1 MKTKT
6 IANTLFRVLSV
17 AFLASSLGARAGRE
31 FPEEEREFCWQEIDP
46 AVEIYLEQGMAAG
59 LERIETGY
67 LRYEEKYPHPELAK
81 SCCTPYYQSVWWEAQ
96 VKSGREDE
104 EWGLELFTYLLERSR
119 RKNPQLNTK
128 ISGNHYALFG
138 NMIERCKSTGRIAE
152 MQAWARQLES
162 DLESQRGMDLEC
174 ASYPD
179 RGPIFSF
186 MPQARKHDVPMK
198 HRDFPKKIYSCQC
211 KSYVYYTYIYGLRDV
226 ANASLSKGDWVRS
239 AELYQ
244 WFLDYADE
252 TLLEENRKSLTFPSE
267 MVHEAAMVTQ
277 NMADICAL
285 HGHPEEGLRFYADY
299 IEKAEGYYQS
309 EPVHIY
315 NLKLRAELLRIEL
328 GELSDDAIE
337 VADKACEL
345 MADNSFYSRW
355 DLFDL
360 RIARARVY
368 HAAGRRD
375 EAWAMMEE
383 LLALGEAD
391 ITPRHRVRM
400 LGGAIALA
408 LADGGTRPELEGWL
422 MEALE
427 NERRLGN
434 KFGELSLYV
443 QYARFLAL
451 ENRYSEAETIQ
462 REAVRLAKATN
473 LPDRFATETLHLA
486 DLRNHL
492 PKPEAQPSG
501 VSATTSR
508 QANWIG
514 IDLQPRRSTT
524 DALEGNLAY
533 GRFFLSNPSSEER
546 SGTLSISGPV
556 AHLDANQ
563 AAWFVDVS
571 PEFAE
576 AQLEQPVTLPSGG
589 CFMLDFAG
597 ASLPD
602 GSGAQVLCNWQ
613 PANESQPAISSH
625 WEYGATLGGHRTAV
639 IDAHAVKANPFYLVP
654 IHHTLQ
660 RAVADEQTVVDLVV
674 CASAP
679 VRVELYDAKTSELI
693 YVDANG
699 DGDFED
705 AGDLIASDS
714 NGNHWPD
721 LAMPPAETLRSFVMY
736 IEQNH
741 PEGTTLELQ
750 IKVLEN
756 GVWTTDS
763 IDLVE

>member
-6 IANTLFRVLSV
+6 IASALFPVLCI
-17 AFLASSLGARAGRE
+17 AFLASSPGARAGRE
-31 FPEEEREFCWQEIDP
+31 YPEEEHEFCWQEIAP
-46 AVEIYLEQGMAAG
+46 AVEIYLEKDMQAGMD
-59 LERIETGY
+59 RIEEGY
-67 LRYEEKYPHPELAK
+67 LRYEAKYPHPELDT

-119 RKNPQLNTK
+119 RKNPLLNTE
-128 ISGNHYALFG
+128 ISGNHYALLG
-138 NMIERCKSTGRIAE
+138 NIMERCESTGRIAE
-152 MQAWARQLES
+152 MRAWARQLEN
-162 DLESQRGMDLEC
+162 DLETKRGMDLEC
-174 ASYPD
+174 TGYPD
-179 RGPIFSF
+179 RGAVFSF
-186 MPQARKHDVPMK
+186 MPQARKHVYPMK
-198 HRDFPKKIYSCQC
+198 HRDFPKEIYPCQC
-211 KSYVYYTYIYGLRDV
+211 KSHVYYTYIYGLRDV
-226 ANASLSKGDWVRS
+226 AAAYLSQGDWVRS

-252 TLLEENRKSLTFPSE
+252 TLLEDRKGLTFPSE

-277 NMADICAL
+277 KMADICAL
-285 HGHPEEGLRFYADY
+285 HGHPEEGVRFYADY
-299 IEKAEGYYQS
+299 IERAEGYYES

-315 NLKLRAELLRIEL
+315 NSKLRAELLRIEM

-345 MADNSFYSRW
+345 MADNQFYSRW

-360 RIARARVY
+360 RIARARIY
-368 HAAGRRD
+368 HAAGSRD

-451 ENRYSEAETIQ
+451 NDRFSEAETIQ

-473 LPDRFATETLHLA
+473 LPDRFAAETQRLA
-486 DLRNHL
+486 DLQNHR
-492 PKPEAQPSG
+492 PEAQHPG
-501 VSATTSR
+501 GMAASASR
-508 QANWIG
+508 QDDGIG
-514 IDLQPRRSTT
+514 IDLQPRRSGTA
-524 DALEGNLAY
+524 ALEGGIAF
-533 GRFFLSNPSSEER
+533 GRFFLSNPSAGER
-546 SGTLSISGPV
+546 SGTLTISGPV
-556 AHLDANQ
+556 AQPKYANPVSI
-563 AAWFVDVS
+563 ALDVS
-571 PEFAE
+571 PEFDE
-576 AQLEQPVTLPSGG
+576 TQLEQPVTLPSGG
-589 CFMLDFAG
+589 CYMVDFAG
-597 ASLPD
+597 TSLPD
-602 GSGAQVLCNWQ
+602 GSGAQVRCNWQ
-613 PANESQPAISSH
+613 PANESQPAISSY
-625 WEYGATLGGHRTAV
+625 WEYAATLDGHRTAV

-660 RAVADEQTVVDLVV
+660 RAVAEQQTVVDLVV
-674 CASAP
+674 CASMP
-679 VRVELYDAKTSELI
+679 VRLELYDAKTSELV

-705 AGDLIASDS
+705 AGDLITSDS

-736 IEQNH
+736 IEQTQ
-741 PEGTTLELQ
+741 PEGSTLELQ

-756 GVWTTDS
+756 GVWITDS
-763 IDLVE
+763 VDLVE